1 MGSKR
6 GVGLAAQRALH
17 KKSKKNAREKRNTFF
32 KGREPCLLVI
42 DNPSIN
48 SIWYGDITDFSAEV
62 GETQQKHRIFPYHA
76 LARSCKTY
84 LKQTYQAPYT
94 LESVVFANQRE
105 HQELGY
111 LRRLAEDP
119 GWSLFRKPKVGSS
132 DIDENI
138 QQFIDFY
145 LETVPVMHVFM
156 AGNDL
161 RNHGPIAD
169 RLVSENIGVTL
180 LCFFDEFYNSTVRS
194 LQEETRYDSY
204 DIREF
209 IGM

>member
-6 GVGLAAQRALH
+6 GMSLAAQRASS
-17 KKSKKNAREKRNTFF
+17 KRSKKHAREKKKERF
-32 KGREPCLLVI
+32 KGHEPCLLVI
-42 DNPSIN
+42 DNPSVN
-48 SIWYGDITDFSAEV
+48 SIWYNDVADFSV
-62 GETQQKHRIFPYHA
+62 KTQNKHLGFPYAA
-76 LARSCKTY
+76 LARACKTY
-84 LKQTYQAPYT
+84 LKQTYEQPFM
-94 LESVVFANQRE
+94 LESVIFANQRE
-105 HQELGY
+105 HQDLNSV
-111 LRRLAEDP
+111 RRLAEDS
-119 GWSLFRKPKVGSS
+119 GWTLFRKPKVGSS

-138 QQFIDFY
+138 QQYIDFY
-145 LETVPVMHVFM
+145 LETVPVMHIFL

-180 LCFFDEFYNSTVRS
+180 LCFFEDFYDRTVRS

>member
-6 GVGLAAQRALH
+6 GVGLAAQRASN
-17 KKSKKNAREKRNTFF
+17 KRSKKYAREKR
-32 KGREPCLLVI
+32 KERLKEHESCLLII
-42 DNPSIN
+42 DNPNIN
-48 SIWYGDITDFSAEV
+48 SIWYKDVTDFNVE
-62 GETQQKHRIFPYHA
+62 GQKKQIGFPYAA
-76 LARSCKTY
+76 LARACKSY
-84 LKQTYQAPYT
+84 LKQSYKTPAN

-105 HQELGY
+105 HQDLKF
-111 LRRLAEDP
+111 LRRLAEDS
-119 GWSLFRKPKVGSS
+119 GWTLFRKPKVGSS

-138 QQFIDFY
+138 QQYIDFY
-145 LETVPVMHVFM
+145 LETVPVMHIFL

-180 LCFFDEFYNSTVRS
+180 LCFFEEFYDKTIRS

>member
-6 GVGLAAQRALH
+6 GAGPAAQRASD
-17 KKSKKNAREKRNTFF
+17 KRSKKYARERKKERF
-32 KGREPCLLVI
+32 KNHEPCLLII

-48 SIWYGDITDFSAEV
+48 SIWYNDVANFSVEA
-62 GETQQKHRIFPYHA
+62 QKKHLIFPYSA

-84 LKQTYQAPYT
+84 LKQRYEAPAT
-94 LESVVFANQRE
+94 LQSVVFANQRE

-111 LRRLAEDP
+111 LRRLAEYP

-138 QQFIDFY
+138 QQYIDFY
-145 LETVPVMHVFM
+145 LETVPVMHIFL

-180 LCFFDEFYNSTVRS
+180 LCFFEEFYDRTVRS